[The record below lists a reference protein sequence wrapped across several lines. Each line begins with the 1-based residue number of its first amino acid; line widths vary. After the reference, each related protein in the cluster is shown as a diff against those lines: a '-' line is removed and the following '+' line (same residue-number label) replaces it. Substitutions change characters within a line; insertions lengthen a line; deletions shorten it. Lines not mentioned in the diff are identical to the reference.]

1 MKAQTRIVNT
11 KKRKHDKNVMKRE
24 LTLIDSSSRGQW
36 LYNCLIQSLL
46 HNVPSSSK
54 DICWMDRWK
63 QDHIGSTILI
73 PDWMWG
79 YDVIQRSWLVDQID
93 ACPFYQV
100 NMEEYQAWRWVL
112 EVEIIQ
118 FKTYWIWGLYNSLK
132 EPSML
137 ELRRVVCAI
146 NRVALYLTEMVEPA

>member
-1 MKAQTRIVNT
+1 MYLVQLKIFVEWIDGSRIPL
-11 KKRKHDKNVMKRE
+11 E
-24 LTLIDSSSRGQW
+24 APSWYLIECEG
-36 LYNCLIQSLL
+36 
-46 HNVPSSSK
+46 
-54 DICWMDRWK
+54 M
-63 QDHIGSTILI
+63 
-73 PDWMWG
+73 MWYKG
-79 YDVIQRSWLVDQID
+79 SWLVDQID